1 MYGMMIK
8 GATWL
13 AGAGLFAYVL
23 LLLAARSDGPG
34 GVEIDEAFQ
43 RLFLAGLT
51 FLGVVAAAAQINEV
65 ARQRQQAA
73 LLQHLTRHREA
84 VKEELGI
91 YLRDEITVWITRS
104 EAHGRAR
111 LIDELTETLDARLRA
126 AMHAVSKQ
134 AGQEG
139 DKNGFA
145 RGVSARASVP
155 GTVPHVLGNNVFQ
168 LPHLQPRDT
177 EE

>member
-34 GVEIDEAFQ
+34 GVEIEDSFQ
-43 RLFLAGLT
+43 RLCIGGLI
-51 FLGVVAAAAQINEV
+51 FLGVIASCAQINEV
-65 ARQRQQAA
+65 ARKRQQAA
-73 LLQHLTRHREA
+73 LLQHLARHQET
-84 VKEELGI
+84 VKQELGT
-91 YLRDEITVWITRS
+91 YLRDEITVWIARS

-111 LIDELTETLDARLRA
+111 LIDELTETFDARLRVALQA
-126 AMHAVSKQ
+126 ASKQ
-134 AGQEG
+134 AWNEG

-155 GTVPHVLGNNVFQ
+155 RQDVPHVLGNNVFQ
-168 LPHLQPRDT
+168 LAPRG
-177 EE
+177 EEE